1 MNKSTNNQGRCI
13 YQRMAAKVPPPST
26 PAVRIRR
33 TCFPDG
39 TTLNYGGGHG

>member
-1 MNKSTNNQGRCI
+1 MHNTTKKEVRSV

-26 PAVRIRR
+26 PGVHIRR

-39 TTLNYGGGHG
+39 TTLNYGGAQ